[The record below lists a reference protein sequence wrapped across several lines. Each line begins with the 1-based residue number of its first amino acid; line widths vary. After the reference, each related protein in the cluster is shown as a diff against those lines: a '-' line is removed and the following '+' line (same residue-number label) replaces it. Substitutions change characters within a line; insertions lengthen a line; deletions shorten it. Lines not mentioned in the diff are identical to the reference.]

1 MKPITKDMQK
11 ANRLALADHLENNVT
26 DEQYFQYTYVR
37 SSTGARCAFGHAAAI
52 GMCGLILYEGRIP
65 LHPEMHDITDSLFT
79 TISRSARHF
88 FGDHINSRVF
98 VNFSILNRQQ
108 AINALRH
115 YKDKPAYLE

>member
-1 MKPITKDMQK
+1 MEPITKDMQK
-11 ANRLALADHLENNVT
+11 ANRLALADHLEKNVT
-26 DEQYFQYTYVR
+26 DDQYFQYTYVR

-79 TISRSARHF
+79 TISRSARH
-88 FGDHINSRVF
+88 SRVF